1 MSSFNDFKID
11 SQLKVALDI
20 PYNMLEKSGIKT
32 GYNLEDETW
41 EVIVKYNGNLEQ
53 IKKDL
58 NIEIEILSSNYA
70 IITLKKE
77 QIMMLTLYR
86 QIEYIE
92 QPKNLF
98 INLDT
103 SVSNTC
109 STLVKQEPYNLNGE
123 GVIVAII
130 DSGVNY
136 NHKDFKNEDGT
147 TRILYIWDQTINGNP
162 PEGFLGGTLYTKEQI
177 DEALKSENPFSIVP
191 STDEIGHGTAVC
203 GIACGNGNQNKN
215 YTGIASKS
223 DIIVVKLGEKGRKSF
238 ARNTEIMRAIKFV
251 LDKAIILNKPV
262 AINLSFGT
270 NDGSHTGTS
279 LFETYIDDMSN
290 IWKTAI
296 IVATGNEGS
305 ASHHYQSQVA
315 NNETIEIEISI
326 DNSLPSLYIALF
338 KNFVDIFSINL
349 VSPSGEQT
357 GFINNTIKT
366 NNFIFKDANI
376 YFNLGEPTPYSL
388 EQGVFFEI
396 VSTDKSLSSGI
407 WKMIITGKDV
417 VEGNFNIWLPVT
429 EVSSKNTKFLNP
441 SISTTLTIPSTASN
455 VITVGGYNDLLN
467 SVAEFSGRG
476 FTRNGMIKP
485 DLVAPS
491 ENIITT
497 SNTLSYDSFSGTS
510 MAAPFVTGACALL
523 MQWGITNK
531 NDLFLYG
538 QRIKAFLRLGA
549 KRKESLFYPN
559 KEWGYGSLCTLNT
572 LKILEQYKT
581 QSVSINSEESEKNLQ
596 DIAYSDEYISLF
608 TEYTKDVQDLIE
620 KYDFIKVCKI
630 LTGNF
635 IALYI
640 PKDKINSIDNDEN
653 FKLILQPPFSL
664 GLMDKSALEA
674 TGVLAIQNQPFLNLK
689 GSGVLVG
696 FVDTGINYT
705 LDQFK
710 YEDNTT
716 KIVSIWDQ
724 TIKGNSP
731 KGYCFG
737 TEYTRED
744 IDKALA
750 SQNPY
755 DIVPTKD
762 EVGHGTKLA
771 SICAAR
777 EVDDKN
783 FIGVAPDSEI
793 LVVKLKQS
801 DQYLKNEEFIPED
814 ALAYSSLDLMLGIE
828 YLYEKSLEL
837 NKPIAICIGM
847 GSNTGFHNGLSILE
861 QYISNIATKNG
872 VCISVCNGN

>member
-11 SQLKVALDI
+11 SQLKTALNI
-20 PYNMLEKSGIKT
+20 PDNILNKSNIKT
-32 GYNLEDETW
+32 GYNEKEETW
-41 EVIVKYNGNLEQ
+41 EVIVKYNGDLEE
-53 IKKDL
+53 IKKEL
-58 NIEIEILSSNYA
+58 NIQIEILSSNYA

-77 QIMMLTLYR
+77 KIMLLTLYR

-92 QPKNLF
+92 QPRNLF

-103 SVSNTC
+103 SLSSSCT
-109 STLVKQEPYNLNGE
+109 TLVKQEPYNLSGE

-162 PEGFLGGTLYTKEQI
+162 PKGFLGGTLYTKEQI
-177 DEALKSENPFSIVP
+177 DEALKNENPFSIVP
-191 STDEIGHGTAVC
+191 SIDEIGHGTAVC
-203 GIACGNGNQNKN
+203 GIACGNGNKDKK
-215 YTGIASKS
+215 YTGVASKS

-251 LDKAIILNKPV
+251 LDKSIELNKPI

-279 LFETYIDDMSN
+279 LFETYINDMSN

-305 ASHHYQSQVA
+305 TSHHYQNKIS
-315 NNETIEIEISI
+315 NNENIEIEISL
-326 DNSLPSLYIALF
+326 DTGLPSLYIALF
-338 KNFVDIFSINL
+338 KNFVDIFSINI

-357 GFINNTIKT
+357 GFINNTTKSNT
-366 NNFIFKDANI
+366 FIFKDTNI

-396 VSTDKSLSSGI
+396 ISTKQSLSNGI
-407 WKMIITGKDV
+407 WKIIIKGENV
-417 VEGNFNIWLPVT
+417 IEGNFNIWLPVT
-429 EVSSKNTKFLNP
+429 EISSKNTKFLKP
-441 SISTTLTIPSTASN
+441 SIDTTLTIPSTANN
-455 VITVGGYNDLLN
+455 VITVGGYNHLLN
-467 SVAEFSGRG
+467 SIADFSGRG
-476 FTRNGMIKP
+476 FTRDNRIKP

-491 ENIITT
+491 ENITTT
-497 SNTLSYDSFSGTS
+497 SNTLSYDRFSGTS

-523 MQWGITNK
+523 MQWGIINK

-549 KRKESLFYPN
+549 KRKESLVYPN

-572 LKILEQYKT
+572 LNILEQYKT
-581 QSVSINSEESEKNLQ
+581 QNITINSEENEKTLE
-596 DIAYSDEYISLF
+596 DIAYSDEYISIF
-608 TEYTKDVQDLIE
+608 AQYTKDVENLIK

-630 LTGNF
+630 LTGDF
-635 IALYI
+635 ITLYI
-640 PKDKINSIDNDEN
+640 PKDKADAINEEDV
-653 FKLILQPPFSL
+653 FKALLQQPFNL

-689 GSGVLVG
+689 GNGVLVG
-696 FVDTGINYT
+696 FVDTGINYN
-705 LDQFK
+705 LEQFI

-750 SQNPY
+750 SENPF

-762 EVGHGTKLA
+762 EIGHGTKLA
-771 SICAAR
+771 SICAGR
-777 EVDDKN
+777 EIADKN
-783 FIGVAPDSEI
+783 FIGVAPDAEI
-793 LVVKLKQS
+793 VVVKLKQS
-801 DQYLKNEEFIPED
+801 DKYLKDAEFIPKD
-814 ALAYSSLDLMLGIE
+814 TPSYSSLDLMLGIE
-828 YLYEKSLEL
+828 YLYEKALEL

-847 GSNTGFHNGLSILE
+847 GTNTGFHNGLSILE
-861 QYISNIATKNG
+861 RYISNIATKKG
-872 VCISVCNGN
+872 VCVSVCNGN